1 MDKNTLTGFILIG
14 LVLLGFSWWNR
25 PTQEQIE
32 ARQHYYDSIQNAQ
45 LMQQAE
51 LEAKQA
57 ELNKPI
63 FEETDSDSIKMAKAS
78 YTLGDFV
85 QGALG
90 SEEIVTLENEVVKID
105 FSTKGALVES
115 VILKDYLNYKK
126 ETLTLFEKGDNW
138 FSIELPTRSNRMLQT
153 ADMNFR
159 VGAKTDSSVVFTL
172 PIEGGRSLDFIYV
185 LHSNDYMVDFDVKA
199 NGLSEV
205 LQPVDALK
213 SYWKYKVRQQEKGR
227 KFENRY
233 SQIYYYLT
241 DDEDYEYLS
250 ETSSE
255 TEEVNEKIRWI
266 AYKDQ
271 FFSSVLIADNSIK
284 SATMSSEL
292 EPDKSEYLK
301 AYSSTIMLPYEGGNS
316 QMDLRLFFGPN
327 KYSLL
332 KDYDDGVPS
341 DEELNLQTLVPLGI
355 SLVSWINRLITIPL
369 FNFFGGFI
377 SNYGIIIL
385 LLTIVIKLLIFP
397 MTYKSY
403 RSTAKMKALRPQIEE
418 INQRIPEDRPTERS
432 QATMELYSKAGVN
445 PMGGCLP
452 MLLQMPFLIA
462 LFYFFPTAIELRGK
476 SFLWADDLSTYDA
489 IVSWNT
495 HIPFISDT
503 FGNHISLFCLLM
515 TITNIVYT
523 KVNMS
528 MTDTGQMNQM
538 PFMKYMMYFMPFMF
552 LFIFNDYASGLSYYY
567 FVSLLITIL
576 QTYIIRKFF
585 VDEEKLLAQIKE
597 KQKQPRSK
605 SSWLSRLEEMQKQQM
620 ELQKQMQEKQNKR

>member
-1 MDKNTLTGFILIG
+1 MDKNTIIGFILIG
-14 LVLLGFSWWNR
+14 LVLFGFSWWNR

-32 ARQHYYDSIQNAQ
+32 ARQRYYDSIQSAQ
-45 LMQQAE
+45 LAQQAE

-63 FEETDSDSIKMAKAS
+63 YDVSDSDSLKLAKAT
-78 YTLGDFV
+78 YALGDFA

-90 SEEIVTLENEVVKID
+90 EEEIVTLENDVVKIN
-105 FSTKGALVES
+105 FSTKGAVVES
-115 VILKDYLNYKK
+115 VVLKKYLNYKK
-126 ETLTLFEKGDNW
+126 EVLTLFEKEDTR
-138 FSIELPTRSNRMLQT
+138 FSIELPTRSNRTLQT
-153 ADMNFR
+153 AEMNFR
-159 VGAKTDSSVVFTL
+159 VASKTDSSVVFSL
-172 PIEGGRSLDFIYV
+172 PVDGGKSLDFVYT
-185 LHSNDYMVDFDVKA
+185 LRPNDYMVGFDVKA
-199 NGLSEV
+199 NDLADV
-205 LQPVDALK
+205 LQPVDQLK
-213 SYWKYKVRQQEKGR
+213 LYWKLKVRQQEKGR

-241 DDEDYEYLS
+241 EDEEDEYLS

-255 TEEVNEKIRWI
+255 TEEVDEKVRWI

-271 FFSSVLIADNSIK
+271 FFSSVFIADK
-284 SATMSSEL
+284 SFKGASMSSEL
-292 EPDKSEYLK
+292 EPEKSDYLK

-316 QMDLRLFFGPN
+316 TMNFRLFFGPN

-332 KDYDDGVPS
+332 KDYDDGVDS

-355 SLVSWINRLITIPL
+355 SLVSWINKLITIPL

-397 MTYKSY
+397 LSYKSY
-403 RSTAKMKALRPQIEE
+403 MSSAKMKALRPQIEE

-462 LFYFFPTAIELRGK
+462 LFYFFPTAIELRGE
-476 SFLWADDLSTYDA
+476 SFLWADDLSSYDA

-495 HIPFISDT
+495 QIPFISST

-515 TITNIVYT
+515 TITNIIYT

-538 PFMKYMMYFMPFMF
+538 PMMKYMMYFMPLMF

-620 ELQKQMQEKQNKR
+620 ELQKQMQEKQNKK

>member
-78 YTLGDFV
+78 YTLGDFA

-185 LHSNDYMVDFDVKA
+185 LHPNDYMVDFDVKA

-271 FFSSVLIADNSIK
+271 FFSAVLIADNSVK
-284 SATMSSEL
+284 SATISSEL
-292 EPDKSEYLK
+292 ELDKSEYLK

-355 SLVSWINRLITIPL
+355 SLVSWINKLITIPL

-403 RSTAKMKALRPQIEE
+403 MSTAKMKALRPQIEE

-452 MLLQMPFLIA
+452 MLLQMPFLPA
-462 LFYFFPTAIELRGK
+462 RTSVHPG
-476 SFLWADDLSTYDA
+476 
-489 IVSWNT
+489 
-495 HIPFISDT
+495 
-503 FGNHISLFCLLM
+503 CLL
-515 TITNIVYT
+515 
-523 KVNMS
+523 
-528 MTDTGQMNQM
+528 
-538 PFMKYMMYFMPFMF
+538 
-552 LFIFNDYASGLSYYY
+552 
-567 FVSLLITIL
+567 
-576 QTYIIRKFF
+576 
-585 VDEEKLLAQIKE
+585 
-597 KQKQPRSK
+597 
-605 SSWLSRLEEMQKQQM
+605 
-620 ELQKQMQEKQNKR
+620 

>member
-63 FEETDSDSIKMAKAS
+63 FEETDSDSLKMAKAS
-78 YTLGDFV
+78 YTLGDFA

-185 LHSNDYMVDFDVKA
+185 LHPNDYMVDFDVKA

-213 SYWKYKVRQQEKGR
+213 SYWKYKVHQQEKGR

-271 FFSSVLIADNSIK
+271 FFSAVLIADNSVK
-284 SATMSSEL
+284 SATISSEL
-292 EPDKSEYLK
+292 EPDKSKYLK

-355 SLVSWINRLITIPL
+355 SLVSWINKLITIPL

-403 RSTAKMKALRPQIEE
+403 MSTAKMKALRPQIEE

-462 LFYFFPTAIELRGK
+462 LFYFFPTSISFTLIIIYNFFIILWFIIASINLFFIHNLSKRSTHMITKATVPAIITAKYLCSRIEGRFPSMRLPYYY
-476 SFLWADDLSTYDA
+476 SFLITYF
-489 IVSWNT
+489 
-495 HIPFISDT
+495 P
-503 FGNHISLFCLLM
+503 
-515 TITNIVYT
+515 
-523 KVNMS
+523 
-528 MTDTGQMNQM
+528 
-538 PFMKYMMYFMPFMF
+538 
-552 LFIFNDYASGLSYYY
+552 
-567 FVSLLITIL
+567 
-576 QTYIIRKFF
+576 
-585 VDEEKLLAQIKE
+585 
-597 KQKQPRSK
+597 
-605 SSWLSRLEEMQKQQM
+605 
-620 ELQKQMQEKQNKR
+620 